1 MDMEMERAHLMS
13 LFVLEDQHFEP
24 TCDPLSLCPCNRS
37 QSFFSVWLRVSFSN
51 AAWLWLLLFCYWSF
65 CLWYW
70 WRSEWPSILIDDIGI
85 WGPWDKRFFLQFLFI
100 FQIEKKFFFLLS
112 GWKKPRYVCVTF
124 NRPPIKSITRLGSKI
139 RIKQFR
145 HQTELLVNK
154 APQKRNCRLN
164 ALSRSKYYQ
173 NDWSANIS
181 TGGHVAWKGDQTT

>member
-1 MDMEMERAHLMS
+1 MEMDMKRTHLMS
-13 LFVLEDQHFEP
+13 LFDLEDQHFEP
-24 TCDPLSLCPCNRS
+24 TCDPLSLCPCNRL
-37 QSFFSVWLRVSFSN
+37 QSFFSSIWFRVSFSN
-51 AAWLWLLLFCYWSF
+51 YAWLWLLLFCYWS
-65 CLWYW
+65 
-70 WRSEWPSILIDDIGI
+70 DIYEYQNDHQFSSMTLVLEALGTNV
-85 WGPWDKRFFLQFLFI
+85 FLQFLFI

-164 ALSRSKYYQ
+164 ALSRSKCYQ
-173 NDWSANIS
+173 SDWSANIS
-181 TGGHVAWKGDQTT
+181 SGGKVAWKGDQTT

>member
-1 MDMEMERAHLMS
+1 MEMEMEIERTHLMS
-13 LFVLEDQHFEP
+13 FFDLEDQHFEP

-65 CLWYW
+65 CLWYL
-70 WRSEWPSILIDDIGI
+70 WRSEWPSILINDIGI
-85 WGPWDKRFFLQFLFI
+85 WGPWDKRFFATPFYFSNR
-100 FQIEKKFFFLLS
+100 KKFFFCFLDEKSPEISVLLS
-112 GWKKPRYVCVTF
+112 TGHQS
-124 NRPPIKSITRLGSKI
+124 NRSQGKI
-139 RIKQFR
+139 WIKQFR
-145 HQTELLVNK
+145 HQTDLLVNK

-173 NDWSANIS
+173 SDWSAYIS